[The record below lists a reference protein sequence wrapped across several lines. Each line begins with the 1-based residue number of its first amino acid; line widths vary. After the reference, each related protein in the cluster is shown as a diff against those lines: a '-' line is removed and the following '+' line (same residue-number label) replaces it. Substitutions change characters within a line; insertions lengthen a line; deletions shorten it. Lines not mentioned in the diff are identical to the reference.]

1 MTPFCILIGK
11 KFCNSKITNSL
22 FQAVNHTTDKHWSK
36 IIEHICVLTWVCFL
50 LHGDLEAEQQQI
62 HSTYENKK
70 RKKWDRLE
78 GSSHKDGCMQPGAL
92 IVPCNYVVVLSG
104 SCTTA
109 DDVLPC
115 SGGEDIHM
123 NFRETGWYSTSFH
136 SGKKNKFCMRSL
148 NRLAQLKPA
157 ARPSDNTGT
166 GILLAVLVSF
176 FLLIST

>member
-1 MTPFCILIGK
+1 M
-11 KFCNSKITNSL
+11 
-22 FQAVNHTTDKHWSK
+22 
-36 IIEHICVLTWVCFL
+36 
-50 LHGDLEAEQQQI
+50 
-62 HSTYENKK
+62 
-70 RKKWDRLE
+70 
-78 GSSHKDGCMQPGAL
+78 
-92 IVPCNYVVVLSG
+92 PCNYVVVLSG

-123 NFRETGWYSTSFH
+123 NFRETGWYSISFH
-136 SGKKNKFCMRSL
+136 SGKKTKFCMKSL
-148 NRLAQLKPA
+148 NWLAQLKPA

>member
-1 MTPFCILIGK
+1 MLRTTHPKAQSRNLPSSRELLGALNKTPFCILIGK

-78 GSSHKDGCMQPGAL
+78 GSSHKDGCMQPRSTNCAL
-92 IVPCNYVVVLSG
+92 QLC
-104 SCTTA
+104 SC
-109 DDVLPC
+109 PQ
-115 SGGEDIHM
+115 
-123 NFRETGWYSTSFH
+123 W
-136 SGKKNKFCMRSL
+136 
-148 NRLAQLKPA
+148 
-157 ARPSDNTGT
+157 
-166 GILLAVLVSF
+166 
-176 FLLIST
+176 FLHNSRWCTPLFWRGRYPHEF